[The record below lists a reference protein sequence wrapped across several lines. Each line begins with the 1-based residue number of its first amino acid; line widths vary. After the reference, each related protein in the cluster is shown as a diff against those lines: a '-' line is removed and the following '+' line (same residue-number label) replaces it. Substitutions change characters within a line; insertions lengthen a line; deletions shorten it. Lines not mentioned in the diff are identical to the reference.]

1 MNSKNGRKF
10 ISKLKNKT
18 IFVDLKLNDTVNT
31 MVSTIKTLKDLKINY
46 LTVHISSGLDALRA
60 AKKVAKTIRSAV
72 IVISILLALLMAFAG
87 RYIFSLPF
95 LMMVLPMIK
104 TKAGLTLLQ
113 FLRIWGLLRVLKNY
127 GRFNFGNINQNY
139 NNQSI
144 SLEEAYKILNLNPKK
159 KYTKEHVMNS
169 YKKIMK
175 KIHPDISPELS
186 RLASIVNEAKDTVIK
201 DIS

>member
-1 MNSKNGRKF
+1 MNIF
-10 ISKLKNKT
+10 IITLV
-18 IFVDLKLNDTVNT
+18 IFVIIYLFLNWFA
-31 MVSTIKTLKDLKINY
+31 K
-46 LTVHISSGLDALRA
+46 SSS
-60 AKKVAKTIRSAV
+60 KKVAKTIRSAV

-95 LMMVLPMIK
+95 LMMVLPLIK

-113 FLRIWGLLRVLKNY
+113 ILRIWGLLRVLKNY
-127 GRFNFGNINQNY
+127 GRFNFGNINQNN

-159 KYTKEHVMNS
+159 KYSKDEVLKS

-175 KIHPDISPELS
+175 KIHPDVSPELS

-201 DIS
+201 NIV